1 MVAEREYSRQT
12 LIPVL
17 ARDAARPDASAT
29 RPRRDPPRRS
39 RRPGAELTVSR
50 PAPAVA
56 ARTGPAAVTTA
67 DRPRLS
73 ACVITLNEERDIAE
87 CLRSLAFCDETVV
100 VDSGSV
106 DQTREIAAQA
116 GARVVTQPWLGFAAQ
131 RNVAIDHVRGRWVL
145 ELDADERVSPA
156 LAAEIAAFVAD
167 PPPGVHLAALPRRAM
182 LVGHRLGP
190 STKFPT
196 YQHRLLD
203 PMVYRHDEAFTV
215 HEGLVP
221 TGRVHAFTGEL
232 EHKLADSWT
241 QFFSEA
247 IAYARLDAA
256 QLAAPRTL
264 RNRFS
269 GALIRPIAKFVWRL
283 CVGGG
288 WRDGLAG
295 TAMIAAD
302 CVYDSL
308 VWLSPV
314 RTGTPPRETA
324 AASGH
329 YGSRRW
335 PRGEPHVVAVGYGA
349 GSHAAARW
357 AAAAREE
364 GLDVTLMRH
373 GGVDRSAESH
383 SHGLVGGD
391 VTIRPLA
398 SRWVLA
404 LLRGLTAEEGVRT
417 IDAVIP
423 FGRWGKILCRMVPRG
438 LYGVL
443 TPPSTPPAPA
453 VLRERVMAARAA
465 RGQ

>member
-1 MVAEREYSRQT
+1 
-12 LIPVL
+12 
-17 ARDAARPDASAT
+17 
-29 RPRRDPPRRS
+29 
-39 RRPGAELTVSR
+39 VSR
-50 PAPAVA
+50 PTPAVA
-56 ARTGPAAVTTA
+56 DRTGPATVEMA
-67 DRPRLS
+67 DKPRLS

-106 DQTREIAAQA
+106 DHTRELAAQA
-116 GARVVTQPWLGFAAQ
+116 GARVVIQPWLGFAAQ
-131 RNVAIDHVRGRWVL
+131 RNVAIDHVQGRWVL
-145 ELDADERVSPA
+145 EVDADERVSPA

-167 PPPGVHLAALPRRAM
+167 PPPGVHLAALPRRAI

-190 STKFPT
+190 STQFPT
-196 YQHRLLD
+196 YQHRLFD
-203 PMVYRHDEAFTV
+203 PTVYRHDETVTV

-241 QFFSEA
+241 QFFSEV

-264 RNRFS
+264 RNRLS
-269 GALIRPIAKFVWRL
+269 GALIRPIAKFAWRL
-283 CVGGG
+283 CVGGA
-288 WRDGLAG
+288 WHDGLAG
-295 TAMIAAD
+295 MAMIAGD

-314 RTGTPPRETA
+314 RPARPPREMA

-357 AAAAREE
+357 AAAAREG
-364 GLDVTLMRH
+364 GLDVTLMRP
-373 GGVDRSAESH
+373 GRVDRSAGHDSH
-383 SHGLVGGD
+383 SHSLIGMN
-391 VTIRPLA
+391 VTVRPLA
-398 SRWVLA
+398 SRSVLA
-404 LLRGLTAEEGVRT
+404 LLRELNAEEGVRT
-417 IDAVIP
+417 IDTVIP
-423 FGRWGKILCRMVPRG
+423 FGRWARILCRMVPGG

-453 VLRERVMAARAA
+453 VLRESVMAARAA